1 MDRRTTPRAQL
12 GTIFLNKYIDGFPHL
27 VKLVDVSAG
36 GMLVRKFHEPDVVR
50 DYFTVELGVP
60 GRSERMW
67 LWTRRV
73 WENGKVTALRFVG
86 IDPVDR
92 ARLTKLVRAAR
103 KVSS

>member
-1 MDRRTTPRAQL
+1 MERRSNPRAHL

-36 GMLVRKFHEPDVVR
+36 GMLVRKVHEPQIDR
-50 DYFTVELGVP
+50 DFFTVELGVP

-86 IDPVDR
+86 IDPIDR
-92 ARLTKLVRAAR
+92 ARLTKLVRDAR
-103 KVSS
+103 EASS

>member
-1 MDRRTTPRAQL
+1 MDRRTTPRASL

-36 GMLVRKFHEPDVVR
+36 GMLVRKIHEPALVR
-50 DYFTVELGVP
+50 DHFTIELGVP

-73 WENGKVTALRFVG
+73 WEHEDVMALRFVG

-92 ARLTKLVRAAR
+92 GRLAKLVDDAR
-103 KVSS
+103 KVA